1 MQFPEITTFTPN
13 PTVDLAAEAERVEP
27 TRKTRT
33 FAERHDPGGGGV
45 NVARVLAE
53 FGATSRAIL
62 LAGGVTGRFLEELL
76 SEAGIVHRIV
86 PIAGRT
92 RISLT
97 VHDRNAGLE
106 YRFVPEGPEVVEP
119 EVAATLAALAA
130 DQAGWLVL
138 SGSLPRGFPAAAL
151 AEAAR
156 TAAAAGRQVVLDTS
170 GEALRETLGPHLL
183 LAKPSLSEFE
193 ALTGGKL
200 RNPRALAAAALRCVR
215 EGGPQCL
222 VVSLGPEGAL
232 LATRDGTLRMKP
244 PPVKV
249 LGAVGAGDTFVAAMT
264 LSLALGER
272 PEEAFAWGLAAGAA
286 AVSQPGTAHP
296 RRTDISALRRA
307 IGEVPS
313 LQPG

>member
-1 MQFPEITTFTPN
+1 MDFPEITTFTPN
-13 PTVDLAAEAERVEP
+13 PTVDLAAEADRVQP

-33 FAERHDPGGGGV
+33 FGERQDPGGGGI

-53 FGATSRAIL
+53 FGAPPRAVL

-76 SEAGIVHRIV
+76 AEAGIAHRTV

-97 VHDRNAGLE
+97 VRDRASGLE
-106 YRFVPEGPEVVEP
+106 YRFVPEGPEVSAAEVE
-119 EVAATLAALAA
+119 ATLAALAEERSR
-130 DQAGWLVL
+130 WLVL
-138 SGSLPRGFPAAAL
+138 SGSLPRGFPPEALTRAAREAAAS
-151 AEAAR
+151 
-156 TAAAAGRQVVLDTS
+156 GRQVVLDTS
-170 GEALRETLGPHLL
+170 GEALRQGIGPHIL

-193 ALTGGKL
+193 ALMGARL
-200 RNPRALAAAALRCVR
+200 RAPVALAAAALRCVR
-215 EGGPQCL
+215 SGGPQML

-244 PPVKV
+244 PPVEV

-264 LSLALGER
+264 LSLAIGES
-272 PEEAFAWGLAAGAA
+272 PAEAFAWGLAAGAA

-296 RRTDISALRRA
+296 RRTDIAALRRA
-307 IGEVPS
+307 IGEVPALS
-313 LQPG
+313 PG